1 MLALVVP
8 CSPPSLSSSESGIRI
23 AAFTAAFYSS
33 SPTARRLHS
42 SSPTAWRGS
51 PSSLASCV
59 ERIEGRKRIE
69 ERGVSAVRTE
79 KKSVIGFT
87 KPVVP
92 VINTQIK

>member
-23 AAFTAAFYSS
+23 AAFTA
-33 SPTARRLHS
+33 RRLHS

-51 PSSLASCV
+51 PSSLLASCV